1 MPKVLI
7 VEDDESIREMMRHV
21 LEIEGYSVSIANNG
35 KEALDSLNQDSDL
48 PSIIL
53 LDLMMPVLDGWQFL
67 QEKSKNPKLDRIPVL
82 VVSAAF
88 TERTSSLQ
96 CQGLIKKPINLDYLL
111 SEVSKHTGATNEITT
126 TDIRKKS

>member
-53 LDLMMPVLDGWQFL
+53 LDLMMPVLDGWQFYRRS
-67 QEKSKNPKLDRIPVL
+67 Q
-82 VVSAAF
+82 
-88 TERTSSLQ
+88 RTQ
-96 CQGLIKKPINLDYLL
+96 N
-111 SEVSKHTGATNEITT
+111 
-126 TDIRKKS
+126 